1 MEDGYF
7 KSKTLLVLKNK
18 KDVALERNLK
28 PQTKHFNIKRQW
40 RKLIIRK
47 RMGRVCEKVKIPGG

>member
-18 KDVALERNLK
+18 KDVALEKNLK

-40 RKLIIRK
+40 RKLIDK
-47 RMGRVCEKVKIPGG
+47 KKNG

>member
-7 KSKTLLVLKNK
+7 KSKTLLVLKN
-18 KDVALERNLK
+18 VALEKNLK

-40 RKLIIRK
+40 RKLIDK
-47 RMGRVCEKVKIPGG
+47 KKNG

>member
-7 KSKTLLVLKNK
+7 KSKTLLVLKNA
-18 KDVALERNLK
+18 ALEKNLK

-40 RKLIIRK
+40 RKLIDK
-47 RMGRVCEKVKIPGG
+47 KKNG